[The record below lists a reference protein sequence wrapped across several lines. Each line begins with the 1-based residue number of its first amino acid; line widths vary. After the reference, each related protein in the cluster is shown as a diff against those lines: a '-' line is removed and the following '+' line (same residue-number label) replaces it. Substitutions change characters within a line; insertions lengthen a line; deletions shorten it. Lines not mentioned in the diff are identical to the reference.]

1 MDQLQLPHDELRER
15 VAGIIK
21 KHWVLPRFIEQAAP
35 VPADRVEEVARAAL
49 DTMLTRQFRVGP
61 LPAPEIYAQLLE
73 RVRRKVQRNL
83 PIYVTVGYGPIK
95 NLNAVNYSRADWA
108 EFFALCHLVAWHNKV
123 QAVYAPGLQ
132 IRIVFDDTTLAMA
145 NRADRRLMRS
155 YMKSI
160 GELTRVLQFDRLFLP
175 SFGHSSFAW
184 LFHFGL
190 YHVARFL
197 VWRWER
203 KPANR
208 EQIDRM
214 HQFAR
219 RNVVLPPG
227 LGPDA
232 QEEYI
237 RASSHRY
244 RIYWEALQL
253 SGVTKSK
260 NRIVA
265 MYLDGSQHHIPQAV
279 ALHLTSV
286 DKGQVTQP
294 WQGEGALLDNGHG
307 RLEPYVLTAGRRLR
321 HTVVSVEGLDVVPT
335 TGFERIAIVRSDESS
350 KETSADDAAGK
361 AIPIILPMPRP
372 A

>member
-1 MDQLQLPHDELRER
+1 MKQQPPLAPLELREKIR
-15 VAGIIK
+15 ATVL
-21 KHWVLPRFIEQAAP
+21 KHWVTPRFVEGAAP
-35 VPADRVEEVARAAL
+35 VPPERVEHVARAAL

-61 LPAPEIYAQLLE
+61 LPGPEIYDQLLD

-95 NLNAVNYSRADWA
+95 NLNAVSYSRADWA
-108 EFFALCHLVAWHNKV
+108 EFFALCHLAAWHNKV

-145 NRADRRLMRS
+145 NRADRRLMHS
-155 YMKSI
+155 YMRSI
-160 GELTRVLQFDRLFLP
+160 GELTRTLKFERLFLP

-203 KPANR
+203 KPANQ

-227 LGPDA
+227 LGPA
-232 QEEYI
+232 EQEDYI

-244 RIYWEALQL
+244 RVYWEALQL

-265 MYLDGSQHHIPQAV
+265 MYLNGSQHHIPQAV
-279 ALHLTSV
+279 SLHLTSV

-307 RLEPYVLTAGRRLR
+307 GLEPFVLTAGRRLR
-321 HTVVSVEGLDVVPT
+321 HTVESLDGLDLIPLP
-335 TGFERIAIVRSDESS
+335 GFDKMAIVRSNEAAKERES
-350 KETSADDAAGK
+350 KTGA
-361 AIPIILPMPRP
+361 AIPVILPMQRP

>member
-1 MDQLQLPHDELRER
+1 MEPLQLPQRELRER
-15 VAGIIK
+15 AVRAVQ
-21 KHWVLPRFIEQAAP
+21 KHWIAPRFVDGPDPVAAG
-35 VPADRVEEVARAAL
+35 RVEEVARAAL

-61 LPAPEIYAQLLE
+61 LPVPEVYDQLLE
-73 RVRRKVQRNL
+73 RVRRKVRHNL

-95 NLNAVNYSRADWA
+95 NLNAVSYSRADWA

-145 NRADRRLMRS
+145 NHADRRLMRS
-155 YMKSI
+155 YMSSI
-160 GELTRVLQFDRLFLP
+160 GELTRVLSFERLFLP

-184 LFHFGL
+184 LFHFGI

-203 KPANR
+203 QPANR

-214 HQFAR
+214 DHFAR

-227 LGPDA
+227 LDPA
-232 QEEYI
+232 EQEDYI

-260 NRIVA
+260 NRIIA
-265 MYLDGSQHHIPQAV
+265 MYLNGSQHHIPEV
-279 ALHLTSV
+279 VSLHLTSV

-307 RLEPYVLTAGRRLR
+307 GLEPYVVTAGRKLR
-321 HTVVSVEGLDVVPT
+321 YTVQSVDGLSVLPLP
-335 TGFERIAIVRSDESS
+335 GFERIAVVRSNESARTVTAKRGS
-350 KETSADDAAGK
+350 ES
-361 AIPIILPMPRP
+361 IPIILPMPRP

>member
-1 MDQLQLPHDELRER
+1 MDLLQLPHHELRER
-15 VAGIIK
+15 VMNTIR
-21 KHWVLPRFIEQAAP
+21 KHWIAPRFVDGPAP
-35 VPADRVEEVARAAL
+35 ALAKRVEEVARAAL

-61 LPAPEIYAQLLE
+61 LPTPEIYAHLLE
-73 RVRRKVQRNL
+73 RIRRKVQRNL
-83 PIYVTVGYGPIK
+83 PIYVTIGYGPIK
-95 NLNAVNYSRADWA
+95 NLNAVGYSRADWA

-145 NRADRRLMRS
+145 NRADRLLMRS
-155 YMKSI
+155 YMNSI
-160 GELTRVLQFDRLFLP
+160 GELTRILGFERLFLP
-175 SFGHSSFAW
+175 SFGHSSFSW
-184 LFHFGL
+184 LFHFGI
-190 YHVARFL
+190 YHLARLL
-197 VWRWER
+197 VWHWER

-214 HQFAR
+214 DQFAR

-227 LGPDA
+227 LDSAG

-260 NRIVA
+260 NRIIA
-265 MYLDGSQHHIPQAV
+265 MYLNGSQHHIRQAV
-279 ALHLTSV
+279 SLHLTSV

-294 WQGEGALLDNGHG
+294 WQGEGALLDNDHG
-307 RLEPYVLTAGRRLR
+307 GLEPHVLTAGRRLR
-321 HTVVSVEGLDVVPT
+321 YRVESVDGLSVLPVP
-335 TGFERIAIVRSDESS
+335 GFERMAVVKSSESS
-350 KETSADDAAGK
+350 RPAAAPK
-361 AIPIILPMPRP
+361 SEAIPVILPVQRP